1 MSNQGKSSR
10 ARPVKQTG
18 GIGKGTPG
26 PGRPKGVPN
35 KTTASIKSAISESF
49 DKLGGVPSLVS
60 WGDEHPTEFY
70 ALWGR
75 LAPKEVEMS
84 TPAGAAL
91 VIKVVRE

>member
-1 MSNQGKSSR
+1 MSNQGKASR
-10 ARPVKQTG
+10 VVPSAAVRRPPNA
-18 GIGKGTPG
+18 GKG
-26 PGRPKGVPN
+26 RIKGVPN
-35 KTTASIKSAISESF
+35 KVTASIKSAISEAF
-49 DKLGGVPSLVS
+49 DKLGGVPSLVR
-60 WGDEHPTEFY
+60 WGESNPDDFY

>member
-1 MSNQGKSSR
+1 VSNQGKSSR
-10 ARPVKQTG
+10 ARPVTKTG
-18 GIGKGTPG
+18 GIGKGQAG
-26 PGRPKGVPN
+26 PGRPKGLPN
-35 KTTASIKSAISESF
+35 KVTASIKSAISEAF
-49 DKLGGVPSLVS
+49 DKLGGVPSLVR
-60 WGDEHPTEFY
+60 WGESNPDDFY